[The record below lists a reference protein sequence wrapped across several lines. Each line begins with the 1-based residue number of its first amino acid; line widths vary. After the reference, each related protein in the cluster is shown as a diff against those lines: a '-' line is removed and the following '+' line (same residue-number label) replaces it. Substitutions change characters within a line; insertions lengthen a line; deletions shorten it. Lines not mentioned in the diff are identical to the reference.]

1 MSTRTSRMSR
11 ISGRSRTLTTMAPI
25 VAAVL
30 AGGLLTAG
38 QASAAPPV
46 GTVSFSGKV
55 TCKNAFPAPNNS
67 VPTRVSLDSDEDD
80 GSGPTNNPANRR
92 ATFGPISLDTP
103 LDSQFNLSV
112 EVTCK
117 APGKQ
122 PQTFNRTIALDNLTE
137 GDTVP
142 LNIK

>member
-1 MSTRTSRMSR
+1 
-11 ISGRSRTLTTMAPI
+11 MAPI
-25 VAAVL
+25 VAAALV
-30 AGGLLTAG
+30 GGLLTAG

-55 TCKNAFPAPNNS
+55 TCKNAFPAPSNS

-80 GSGPTNNPANRR
+80 ASGPTNNPTDRR
-92 ATFGPISLDTP
+92 ATFGPISLDAP
-103 LDSQFNLSV
+103 LDSQFSLAV
-112 EVTCK
+112 DVTCK
-117 APGKQ
+117 APGKKA
-122 PQTFNRTIALDNLTE
+122 QTFSRTIPLDNLTE

>member
-11 ISGRSRTLTTMAPI
+11 TSSRSRTLTAMAPI

-55 TCKNAFPAPNNS
+55 TCKNAFPAPNDS

-92 ATFGPISLDTP
+92 ATFGPISLDAP
-103 LDSQFNLSV
+103 LDSPFSLTAD
-112 EVTCK
+112 VTCK
-117 APGKQ
+117 APGKKA
-122 PQTFNRTIALDNLTE
+122 QTFNRTISLDNLTE
-137 GDTVP
+137 GDTVA